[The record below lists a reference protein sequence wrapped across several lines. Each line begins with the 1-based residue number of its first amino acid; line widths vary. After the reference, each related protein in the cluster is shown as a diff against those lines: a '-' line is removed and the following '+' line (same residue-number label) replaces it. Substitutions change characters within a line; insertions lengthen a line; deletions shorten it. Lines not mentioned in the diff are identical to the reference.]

1 MHESPPPD
9 PDARLAALEREV
21 RDLRAR
27 IVELER
33 RILNQPEHPVDRAA
47 VRDKTVYDWQGPR

>member
-1 MHESPPPD
+1 MVVPTAPEME
-9 PDARLAALEREV
+9 ARLTALEREV

-27 IVELER
+27 ILELEQ
-33 RILNQPEHPVDRAA
+33 RIASLPEHPVDRAA